1 MNHVYSFEK
10 LQVWNDAR
18 ELVKITYK
26 YTLKF
31 PNYELYGLS
40 NQMRRAVVSI
50 TSNISEGSGRSSI
63 KDQAH
68 FYQMAYS
75 SLLEL
80 LNQFYVSLDLGYL
93 NMDELAKV
101 KDHIFLVSNKLNAL
115 RKAVLNSL
123 AV

>member
-18 ELVKITYK
+18 ELVKITCK
-26 YTLKF
+26 YTLIF
-31 PNYELYGLS
+31 PNYELYGLT

-80 LNQFYVSLDLGYL
+80 LNQFYVSFDLGYL
-93 NMDELAKV
+93 NDDELAKV

-115 RKAVLNSL
+115 RKAVLKC
-123 AV
+123 

>member
-18 ELVKITYK
+18 QLVKITYK

-68 FYQMAYS
+68 FYQIAYS

-115 RKAVLNSL
+115 RKAVLKC
-123 AV
+123 